1 MLEIKNFQLPTFQI
15 DKRYFIGGVVLAI
28 LVPIIIASVFLKQL
42 GELKSEKRH
51 LKNEISASKKQIE
64 LLENNIANIERENK
78 LLALKVTASIATADS
93 LINLVELRE
102 IKILEIK
109 KYGQNEINNY
119 LALPIDERQRV
130 FAKLIG
136 R

>member
-1 MLEIKNFQLPTFQI
+1 MLDIPNIKPPTFEI
-15 DKRYFIGGVVLAI
+15 DKRYLIGGVLLAI
-28 LVPIIIASVFLKQL
+28 LLPIIIASIFLKQL

-51 LKNEISASKKQIE
+51 LTNEISASKKKIE
-64 LLENNIANIERENK
+64 LLEINIVSKQRENE
-78 LLALKVTASIATADS
+78 LLAVKIAASIAAADS
-93 LINLVELRE
+93 LFGLVELRE

-109 KYGQNEINNY
+109 KYGQHKIDNY
-119 LALPIDERQRV
+119 LALPIDERQRI